1 MMPFSSSSHTSV
13 FCCLYG
19 SLVWPGSGT
28 RAGRGSKGSLVLC
41 VWSLLSRAVGW
52 SDCLCMSA
60 RLLVFLGVVRSCLLA
75 WFASIDRFCFV
86 CLLGLLVCIAIFLIA
101 WFARIHRSCLDCLFA
116 RFASLDLLVCLVC
129 WFDSVHRYAVEGR
142 RLG

>member
-1 MMPFSSSSHTSV
+1 
-13 FCCLYG
+13 
-19 SLVWPGSGT
+19 
-28 RAGRGSKGSLVLC
+28 
-41 VWSLLSRAVGW
+41 
-52 SDCLCMSA
+52 MSA

-129 WFDSVHRYAVEGR
+129 WFDSVHRYAVEGK